1 VKHVMRLGFGLPV
14 AGAWATPENMLA
26 VAREAESLGYHSLWT
41 LQRILY
47 ASAPRNEYA
56 SAPGGS
62 WPAYFESVADALVTL
77 GYVAAATSRIR
88 LGTAVV
94 NLPYYSPVL
103 LAKQLATLDVVSG
116 GRLTVGA
123 GVGWSEDEYAAAG
136 VPFRRR
142 GRRMDECLRC
152 LKLVW
157 AEELVEFRGEFYEIP
172 ASRIDP
178 KPVQR
183 PHPPLLVGGY
193 SDAAVRRAVSLADG
207 YIGGN
212 VPLAELAPVI
222 ERVRCAARDAGRDPD
237 GVPIV
242 ARGAVS
248 LRDEP
253 TGRGRR
259 PLFGSLEEVR
269 EDVERYWETGL
280 TELFLDLNFDERI
293 AAPGADPDAAM
304 GVARRLLAEL
314 APSS

>member
-1 VKHVMRLGFGLPV
+1 MRLGFGLPV
-14 AGAWATPENMLA
+14 AGGWATPENMVA
-26 VAREAESLGYHSLWT
+26 VARDAESLGYHSLWT
-41 LQRILY
+41 VQRLLY
-47 ASAPRNEYA
+47 PSAPRNEYA

-62 WPAYFESVADALVTL
+62 WPAYFESVADGLVAL

-123 GVGWSEDEYAAAG
+123 GLGWSEDEYAATG

-157 AEELVEFRGEFYEIP
+157 TEEFVEFNGEFYGIP
-172 ASRIDP
+172 ASRIEP

-183 PHPPLLVGGY
+183 PHPPVLVGGY
-193 SDAAVRRAVSLADG
+193 SEAALRRAVSLADG

-212 VPLAELAPVI
+212 VPLADLAPVI
-222 ERVRCAARDAGRDPD
+222 ERLRTAAHGAGRDPE
-237 GVPIV
+237 GMPIV

-248 LRDEP
+248 LRNQP
-253 TGRGRR
+253 TGPGRR
-259 PLFGSLEEVR
+259 PLFGSLDEVR
-269 EDVERYWETGL
+269 EDVDRYREIGV
-280 TELFLDLNFDERI
+280 TELFLDLNFDEHV
-293 AAPGADPDAAM
+293 AAPSADPDASL
-304 GVARRLLAEL
+304 GLARRLLAGL
-314 APSS
+314 APSG

>member
-1 VKHVMRLGFGLPV
+1 MRLGFGLPV
-14 AGAWATPENMLA
+14 AGGWATPENMMA

-41 LQRILY
+41 VQRILY
-47 ASAPRNEYA
+47 PSAPRNEYA
-56 SAPGGS
+56 GSPGGP
-62 WPAYFESVADALVTL
+62 WPAYFESVADGPVAL

-94 NLPYYSPVL
+94 NLPYYSPVV

-123 GVGWSEDEYAAAG
+123 GLGWSEDEYVAAG

-157 AEELVEFRGEFYEIP
+157 TEELVEFRGEFYAIP

-193 SDAAVRRAVSLADG
+193 SAAALRRAVSLADG

-212 VPLAELAPVI
+212 IPLAELAPVV
-222 ERVRCAARDAGRDPD
+222 ERLRAAARDAGRDPG

-248 LRDEP
+248 LRDQP
-253 TGRGRR
+253 AGPGRR
-259 PLFGSLEEVR
+259 PLFGSLDEVR
-269 EDVERYWETGL
+269 DDVDRYREIGL
-280 TELFLDLNFDERI
+280 TELFLDLNFDERV
-293 AAPGADPDAAM
+293 AAPGADPDAAL
-304 GVARRLLAEL
+304 GLARRLLAAL
-314 APSS
+314 APSR

>member
-1 VKHVMRLGFGLPV
+1 MRLGFGLPV
-14 AGAWATPENMLA
+14 AGGWATPENMVA
-26 VAREAESLGYHSLWT
+26 VAREAESLGYQSLWT
-41 LQRILY
+41 VQRILY
-47 ASAPRNEYA
+47 PRAPRNEYA
-56 SAPGGS
+56 GSPGGP
-62 WPAYFESVADALVTL
+62 WPAYFESVADGLVAL

-123 GVGWSEDEYAAAG
+123 GLGWSEDEYAAAG

-157 AEELVEFRGEFYEIP
+157 TEELVEFRGEFYAIP

-183 PHPPLLVGGY
+183 PHPPVLVGGY
-193 SDAAVRRAVSLADG
+193 SAAAMRRAVSLADG

-222 ERVRCAARDAGRDPD
+222 ERLRAAAREAGRDPD

-248 LRDEP
+248 LRDRP
-253 TGRGRR
+253 AGRGRR
-259 PLFGSLEEVR
+259 PLFGSLNELR
-269 EDVERYWETGL
+269 EDIDRYREIGL
-280 TELFLDLNFDERI
+280 TELFLDLNFDERV
-293 AAPGADPDAAM
+293 AAPGADPDAAL
-304 GVARRLLAEL
+304 GLARRLLAAL
-314 APSS
+314 APTG

>member
-1 VKHVMRLGFGLPV
+1 
-14 AGAWATPENMLA
+14 
-26 VAREAESLGYHSLWT
+26 
-41 LQRILY
+41 
-47 ASAPRNEYA
+47 
-56 SAPGGS
+56 
-62 WPAYFESVADALVTL
+62 
-77 GYVAAATSRIR
+77 
-88 LGTAVV
+88 VV

-103 LAKQLATLDVVSG
+103 LAKQLATLDVLSG

-123 GVGWSEDEYAAAG
+123 GVGWSEDEYAALG

-152 LKLVW
+152 LKLIW
-157 AEELVEFRGEFYEIP
+157 TEQLVEFKGEFYEIP
-172 ASRIDP
+172 ASRIEP

-183 PHPPLLVGGY
+183 PHPPVLVGGY

-212 VPLAELAPVI
+212 IPLARLAPVI
-222 ERVRCAARDAGRDPD
+222 ERVRAAARAAGRDPD

-253 TGRGRR
+253 AGPARR
-259 PLFGSLEEVR
+259 PLFGSLEEIR
-269 EDVERYWETGL
+269 EDVERYRESGL
-280 TELFLDLNFDERI
+280 TELFLDLNFDERT

-304 GVARRLLAEL
+304 GVARRLLAAV
-314 APSS
+314 APMG

>member
-1 VKHVMRLGFGLPV
+1 VRLGFGLPV
-14 AGAWATPENMLA
+14 AGGWATPENMVA

-41 LQRILY
+41 VQRILY
-47 ASAPRNEYA
+47 PRAPRNEYA
-56 SAPGGS
+56 GAPGGP
-62 WPAYFESVADALVTL
+62 WPASFESVADGIVAL

-123 GVGWSEDEYAAAG
+123 GLGWSEDEYAATG

-157 AEELVEFRGEFYEIP
+157 TEEVVEFGGEFYEIP

-183 PHPPLLVGGY
+183 PHPPVLVGGY
-193 SDAAVRRAVSLADG
+193 TLGALRRAVSLADG

-212 VPLAELAPVI
+212 LPLAELAVVV
-222 ERVRCAARDAGRDPD
+222 ERLRAAAREAGREPD
-237 GVPIV
+237 
-242 ARGAVS
+242 RCRS
-248 LRDEP
+248 SR
-253 TGRGRR
+253 
-259 PLFGSLEEVR
+259 
-269 EDVERYWETGL
+269 
-280 TELFLDLNFDERI
+280 
-293 AAPGADPDAAM
+293 AAP
-304 GVARRLLAEL
+304 
-314 APSS
+314 

>member
-1 VKHVMRLGFGLPV
+1 VRLGFGLPV
-14 AGAWATPENMLA
+14 AGGWATPENMVA

-41 LQRILY
+41 VQRILY
-47 ASAPRNEYA
+47 PRAPRNEYA
-56 SAPGGS
+56 GAPGGP
-62 WPAYFESVADALVTL
+62 WPASFESVADGIVAL
-77 GYVAAATSRIR
+77 GYVAAATSRVR

-123 GVGWSEDEYAAAG
+123 GLGWSEDEYAATG

-157 AEELVEFRGEFYEIP
+157 TEDVVEFNGEFYEIP

-183 PHPPLLVGGY
+183 PHPPVLVGGY
-193 SDAAVRRAVSLADG
+193 SLGALRRAVSLADG

-212 VPLAELAPVI
+212 LPLAELAVVI
-222 ERVRCAARDAGRDPD
+222 ERLRAAAREAGRDPD

-248 LRDEP
+248 LRDQP
-253 TGRGRR
+253 AGPGRR
-259 PLFGSLEEVR
+259 PLFGSLDEVR
-269 EDVERYWETGL
+269 EDVERYRELGL
-280 TELFLDLNFDERI
+280 TELFLDLNFDERV
-293 AAPGADPDAAM
+293 AAPGAEPDAAL
-304 GVARRLLAEL
+304 GLARRLLAAL
-314 APSS
+314 APAG

>member
-1 VKHVMRLGFGLPV
+1 MRLGFGLPV
-14 AGAWATPENMLA
+14 AGGWATPENMVA

-41 LQRILY
+41 VQRILY
-47 ASAPRNEYA
+47 PSAPRNEYA
-56 SAPGGS
+56 GSPGGP
-62 WPAYFESVADALVTL
+62 WPAYFETVADGLVALS
-77 GYVAAATSRIR
+77 YVAAATSRIR

-123 GVGWSEDEYAAAG
+123 GVGWSEDEYAAIG

-142 GRRMDECLRC
+142 GQRMDECLRC
-152 LKLVW
+152 LKAVW
-157 AEELVEFRGEFYEIP
+157 TEELVEFKGEFYAIP

-183 PHPPLLVGGY
+183 PHPPVLVGGY
-193 SDAAVRRAVSLADG
+193 SPAAARRAVSLADG
-207 YIGGN
+207 YLGGN

-222 ERVRCAARDAGRDPD
+222 ERVRTLARDAGRDPD
-237 GVPIV
+237 DVPIV

-248 LRDEP
+248 LRDQP
-253 TGRGRR
+253 TGLGRR
-259 PLFGSLEEVR
+259 PLFGSLDEVR
-269 EDVERYWETGL
+269 EDVDRYRESGV

-293 AAPGADPDAAM
+293 AAPGVDPDEALR
-304 GVARRLLAEL
+304 VARRLLAVL
-314 APSS
+314 APSD

>member
-1 VKHVMRLGFGLPV
+1 MRLGFGLPV
-14 AGAWATPENMLA
+14 AGGWATPANMVA
-26 VAREAESLGYHSLWT
+26 VAREAESLGYQSLWT
-41 LQRILY
+41 VQRVLY
-47 ASAPRNEYA
+47 PSAPRNEYA
-56 SAPGGS
+56 GSPGGP
-62 WPAYFESVADALVTL
+62 WPVYFESVADPLVAL

-94 NLPYYSPVL
+94 NLPYYAPVL

-123 GVGWSEDEYAAAG
+123 GLGWSEDEYAAAG
-136 VPFRRR
+136 VPFQRR

-157 AEELVEFRGEFYEIP
+157 TEELVEFGGEFYEIP

-183 PHPPLLVGGY
+183 PHPPVLVGGY
-193 SDAAVRRAVSLADG
+193 SAAALRRAVSLADG

-222 ERVRCAARDAGRDPD
+222 ARLRAAAREAGRDPG

-248 LRDEP
+248 LRDRP
-253 TGRGRR
+253 AGPGRR
-259 PLFGSLEEVR
+259 PLVGSLDELR
-269 EDVERYWETGL
+269 EDVDRYRQFGL
-280 TELFLDLNFDERI
+280 SELFLDLNFDERV
-293 AAPGADPDAAM
+293 AAPGADPDAAL
-304 GVARRLLAEL
+304 GLARRLLAAL
-314 APSS
+314 APTG

>member
-1 VKHVMRLGFGLPV
+1 MRLGFGLPV
-14 AGAWATPENMLA
+14 AGGWATPENMVA

-41 LQRILY
+41 VQRILY
-47 ASAPRNEYA
+47 PRAPRNEYA
-56 SAPGGS
+56 GAPGGP
-62 WPAYFESVADALVTL
+62 WPASFESVADGIVAL
-77 GYVAAATSRIR
+77 GYVAAATSRVR

-123 GVGWSEDEYAAAG
+123 GLGWSEDEYAATG

-157 AEELVEFRGEFYEIP
+157 TEDVVEFNGEFYEIP

-183 PHPPLLVGGY
+183 PHPPVLVGGY
-193 SDAAVRRAVSLADG
+193 SLGALRRAVSLADG

-212 VPLAELAPVI
+212 LPLAELAVVI
-222 ERVRCAARDAGRDPD
+222 ERLRAAAREAGRDPD

-248 LRDEP
+248 LRDQP
-253 TGRGRR
+253 AGPGRR
-259 PLFGSLEEVR
+259 PLFGSLDEVR
-269 EDVERYWETGL
+269 EDVARYRELGL
-280 TELFLDLNFDERI
+280 TELFLDLNFDERV
-293 AAPGADPDAAM
+293 AAPGAEPDAAL
-304 GVARRLLAEL
+304 GLARRLLAAL
-314 APSS
+314 APAG

>member
-1 VKHVMRLGFGLPV
+1 MRLGFGLPV
-14 AGAWATPENMLA
+14 AGGWATPENMVA
-26 VAREAESLGYHSLWT
+26 VAREAESLGYQSLWT
-41 LQRILY
+41 VQRILY
-47 ASAPRNEYA
+47 PRAPRNEYA
-56 SAPGGS
+56 GSPGGP
-62 WPAYFESVADALVTL
+62 WPAYFESVADGLVAL

-123 GVGWSEDEYAAAG
+123 GLGWSEDEYAAAG

-152 LKLVW
+152 LRLVW
-157 AEELVEFRGEFYEIP
+157 TEELVEFRGEFYAIP

-183 PHPPLLVGGY
+183 PHPPVLVGGY
-193 SDAAVRRAVSLADG
+193 SAAAMRRAVSLADG

-222 ERVRCAARDAGRDPD
+222 ERLRAAAREAGRDPD

-248 LRDEP
+248 LRDRP
-253 TGRGRR
+253 AGRGRR
-259 PLFGSLEEVR
+259 PLFGSLNELR
-269 EDVERYWETGL
+269 EDIDRYREIGL
-280 TELFLDLNFDERI
+280 TELFLDLNFDERV
-293 AAPGADPDAAM
+293 AAPGADPDAAL
-304 GVARRLLAEL
+304 GLARRLLAAL
-314 APSS
+314 APTG

>member
-1 VKHVMRLGFGLPV
+1 MRLGFGLPV
-14 AGAWATPENMLA
+14 AGGWATPENMVA

-41 LQRILY
+41 VQRVLY
-47 ASAPRNEYA
+47 PSAPRNEYA
-56 SAPGGS
+56 GSPGGP
-62 WPAYFESVADALVTL
+62 WPAYFESVADSLVAL
-77 GYVAAATSRIR
+77 GYVAALTSRIR

-123 GVGWSEDEYAAAG
+123 GLGWSEDEYVATG
-136 VPFRRR
+136 VPFQRR

-152 LKLVW
+152 IKLVW
-157 AEELVEFRGEFYEIP
+157 TDERVEFGGEFYAIP
-172 ASRIDP
+172 ASRIEP

-193 SDAAVRRAVSLADG
+193 SAAAVRRAVSLADG

-212 VPLAELAPVI
+212 VPLSALAPVI
-222 ERVRCAARDAGRDPD
+222 ERLRAAAREAGRDPD

-248 LRDEP
+248 LRDRP
-253 TGRGRR
+253 TGPGRR

-269 EDVERYWETGL
+269 EDVERYRQLGL
-280 TELFLDLNFDERI
+280 TELFLDLNFDERV
-293 AAPGADPDAAM
+293 AAPGADPDAALRL
-304 GVARRLLAEL
+304 ARRLLAAL
-314 APSS
+314 APSR

>member
-1 VKHVMRLGFGLPV
+1 MGD
-14 AGAWATPENMLA
+14 AGEHGGGRAGGGIAGVPLA
-26 VAREAESLGYHSLWT
+26 VDRAADPLP
-41 LQRILY
+41 
-47 ASAPRNEYA
+47 ASAAQRVRGRA
-56 SAPGGS
+56 GGP
-62 WPAYFESVADALVTL
+62 WPASFESVADGIVAL

-116 GRLTVGA
+116 GRLSVGA
-123 GVGWSEDEYAAAG
+123 GVGWSEDEYAATG

-157 AEELVEFRGEFYEIP
+157 TEELVEFGGEFYEIP

-183 PHPPLLVGGY
+183 PHPPVLVGGY
-193 SDAAVRRAVSLADG
+193 TLGALRRAVSLANG

-212 VPLAELAPVI
+212 LPLAELAVVV
-222 ERVRCAARDAGRDPD
+222 ERLRAAAREAGRDPD
-237 GVPIV
+237 RVPIV

-248 LRDEP
+248 LRDQP
-253 TGRGRR
+253 AGPGRR
-259 PLFGSLEEVR
+259 PLFGSVDEIR
-269 EDVERYWETGL
+269 EDVERYRELGL
-280 TELFLDLNFDERI
+280 TELFLDLNFDERV
-293 AAPGADPDAAM
+293 AAPGAEPDAAL
-304 GVARRLLAEL
+304 GLARRLLAAL
-314 APSS
+314 APAG

>member
-1 VKHVMRLGFGLPV
+1 MRLGFGLPV
-14 AGAWATPENMLA
+14 AGGWATPENMVA

-41 LQRILY
+41 VQRILY
-47 ASAPRNEYA
+47 PRAPRNEYA
-56 SAPGGS
+56 GAPGGP
-62 WPAYFESVADALVTL
+62 WPASFESVADGIVAL

-123 GVGWSEDEYAAAG
+123 GLGWSEDEYAATG

-157 AEELVEFRGEFYEIP
+157 TEDVVEFNGEFYEIP

-183 PHPPLLVGGY
+183 PHPPVLVGGY
-193 SDAAVRRAVSLADG
+193 SLGALRRAVSLADG

-212 VPLAELAPVI
+212 LPLAELAVVI
-222 ERVRCAARDAGRDPD
+222 ERLRAAAREAGRDPD

-248 LRDEP
+248 LRDQP
-253 TGRGRR
+253 AGPGRR
-259 PLFGSLEEVR
+259 PLFGSLDEVR
-269 EDVERYWETGL
+269 EDVERYRELGL
-280 TELFLDLNFDERI
+280 TELFLDLNFDERV
-293 AAPGADPDAAM
+293 AAPGAEPDAAL
-304 GVARRLLAEL
+304 GLARRLLAAL
-314 APSS
+314 APAG

>member
-1 VKHVMRLGFGLPV
+1 VRLGFGLPV
-14 AGAWATPENMLA
+14 AGGWATPENMVA

-41 LQRILY
+41 VQRILY
-47 ASAPRNEYA
+47 PRAPRNEYA
-56 SAPGGS
+56 GAPGGP
-62 WPAYFESVADALVTL
+62 WPASFESVADGIVAL

-123 GVGWSEDEYAAAG
+123 GLGWSEDEYAATG

-157 AEELVEFRGEFYEIP
+157 TEDVVEFSGEFYEIP

-183 PHPPLLVGGY
+183 PHPPVLVGGY
-193 SDAAVRRAVSLADG
+193 SLGALRRAVSRADG

-212 VPLAELAPVI
+212 LPLAELAVVI
-222 ERVRCAARDAGRDPD
+222 ERLRAAAREAGRDPD
-237 GVPIV
+237 GVPVV

-248 LRDEP
+248 LRDQP
-253 TGRGRR
+253 AGPGRR
-259 PLFGSLEEVR
+259 PLFGSLDEVR
-269 EDVERYWETGL
+269 EDVERYRELGL
-280 TELFLDLNFDERI
+280 TELFLDLNFDERV
-293 AAPGADPDAAM
+293 AAPGAEPDAAL
-304 GVARRLLAEL
+304 GLARRLLAAL
-314 APSS
+314 APAG

>member
-1 VKHVMRLGFGLPV
+1 MRLGFGLPV
-14 AGAWATPENMLA
+14 AGGWATPENMMA

-41 LQRILY
+41 VQRILY
-47 ASAPRNEYA
+47 PSSPRNEYA
-56 SAPGGS
+56 GAPGGP
-62 WPAYFESVADALVTL
+62 WPAYFESVADGLVAL

-123 GVGWSEDEYAAAG
+123 GLGWSEDEYAATG

-152 LKLVW
+152 LRLVW
-157 AEELVEFRGEFYEIP
+157 TEELVEFRGEFYAIP
-172 ASRIDP
+172 ASRIEP

-183 PHPPLLVGGY
+183 PHPPVLVGGY
-193 SDAAVRRAVSLADG
+193 SAAALRRAVSLADG

-212 VPLAELAPVI
+212 IPLTALAEVI
-222 ERVRCAARDAGRDPD
+222 ERLRGAAREAGRDSD
-237 GVPIV
+237 GLPIV

-248 LRDEP
+248 LRDQP
-253 TGRGRR
+253 TGPGRR
-259 PLFGSLEEVR
+259 PLFGSLDEVR
-269 EDVERYWETGL
+269 EDVDRYREIGL
-280 TELFLDLNFDERI
+280 TELFLDLNFDERV
-293 AAPGADPDAAM
+293 AAPEADPDAAL
-304 GVARRLLAEL
+304 GLARQLLAAL
-314 APSS
+314 APSG

>member
-1 VKHVMRLGFGLPV
+1 MRLGFGLPV
-14 AGAWATPENMLA
+14 AGGWATPENMVA
-26 VAREAESLGYHSLWT
+26 VAREAESLGYQSLWT
-41 LQRILY
+41 VQRILY
-47 ASAPRNEYA
+47 PSAPRNEYA
-56 SAPGGS
+56 GSPGGP
-62 WPAYFESVADALVTL
+62 WPAYFESVADGLVAL

-123 GVGWSEDEYAAAG
+123 GLGWSEDEYAAAG

-157 AEELVEFRGEFYEIP
+157 TEELVEFRGEFYAIP

-183 PHPPLLVGGY
+183 PHPPVLVGGY
-193 SDAAVRRAVSLADG
+193 SAAAMRRAVSLADG

-222 ERVRCAARDAGRDPD
+222 ERLRAAAREAGRDPD

-248 LRDEP
+248 LRDQP
-253 TGRGRR
+253 AGRGRR
-259 PLFGSLEEVR
+259 PLS
-269 EDVERYWETGL
+269 
-280 TELFLDLNFDERI
+280 
-293 AAPGADPDAAM
+293 
-304 GVARRLLAEL
+304 AR
-314 APSS
+314 

>member
-1 VKHVMRLGFGLPV
+1 MRLGFGLPV
-14 AGAWATPENMLA
+14 AGGWATPQNMVA
-26 VAREAESLGYHSLWT
+26 VAREAESLGYQSLWT
-41 LQRILY
+41 VQRILY
-47 ASAPRNEYA
+47 PSAPRNEYA
-56 SAPGGS
+56 GSPGGP
-62 WPAYFESVADALVTL
+62 WPAYFESVADGLVAL

-94 NLPYYSPVL
+94 NLPYYSPAL

-123 GVGWSEDEYAAAG
+123 GLGWSEDEYAAAG
-136 VPFRRR
+136 VPFQRR

-157 AEELVEFRGEFYEIP
+157 TEELVEFRGEFYGIP

-183 PHPPLLVGGY
+183 PHPPVLVGGY
-193 SDAAVRRAVSLADG
+193 SAAAMRRAVSLADG

-222 ERVRCAARDAGRDPD
+222 ERLRAAAREAGRDPD

-253 TGRGRR
+253 AGRGRR
-259 PLFGSLEEVR
+259 PLFGSLDEVR
-269 EDVERYWETGL
+269 EDVDGYREIGV
-280 TELFLDLNFDERI
+280 TELFLDLNFDERV
-293 AAPGADPDAAM
+293 AAPGADPDAAL
-304 GVARRLLAEL
+304 GLARRLLAAL
-314 APSS
+314 APTG

>member
-1 VKHVMRLGFGLPV
+1 MRLGFGLPV
-14 AGAWATPENMLA
+14 AGGWATPENMVA

-41 LQRILY
+41 VQRILY
-47 ASAPRNEYA
+47 PSAPRNEYA
-56 SAPGGS
+56 GSPGGP
-62 WPAYFESVADALVTL
+62 WPAYFESVADSLVAL

-94 NLPYYSPVL
+94 NPTYYSPVL

-123 GVGWSEDEYAAAG
+123 GLGWSEDEYAATG

-142 GRRMDECLRC
+142 GRRLDECLRC

-157 AEELVEFRGEFYEIP
+157 TEELVEFTGEFYGIP

-193 SDAAVRRAVSLADG
+193 SAAAMRRAVSLADG

-212 VPLAELAPVI
+212 IPLAEFAPVI
-222 ERVRCAARDAGRDPD
+222 ERLRAAAREAGRDPD
-237 GVPIV
+237 SMPIV
-242 ARGAVS
+242 ARGAVN
-248 LRDEP
+248 LRDQP
-253 TGRGRR
+253 TGPERR
-259 PLFGSLEEVR
+259 PLFGSLDELR
-269 EDVERYWETGL
+269 EDVGRYREIGL
-280 TELFLDLNFDERI
+280 TELFLDLNFDERV
-293 AAPGADPDAAM
+293 AAPGADPDAALEL
-304 GVARRLLAEL
+304 ARGLLAAL
-314 APSS
+314 APSG

>member
-1 VKHVMRLGFGLPV
+1 MRLGFGLPV
-14 AGAWATPENMLA
+14 AGGWATPENMVA

-41 LQRILY
+41 VQRILY
-47 ASAPRNEYA
+47 PSAPRNEYA
-56 SAPGGS
+56 GSPGGP
-62 WPAYFESVADALVTL
+62 WPPYFESVADALVAL
-77 GYVAAATSRIR
+77 GYVAAVTSRIR

-123 GVGWSEDEYAAAG
+123 GLGWSEDEYAATG

-157 AEELVEFRGEFYEIP
+157 TEELVEFEGEFYVIP

-183 PHPPLLVGGY
+183 PHPPVLVGGY
-193 SDAAVRRAVSLADG
+193 SAAAVRRAVSLADG

-222 ERVRCAARDAGRDPD
+222 ERLRAAAREAGRDPD

-248 LRDEP
+248 VRDRP
-253 TGRGRR
+253 TGLRRR
-259 PLFGSLEEVR
+259 PLFGSLDEVR
-269 EDVERYWETGL
+269 EDVERYREIGL
-280 TELFLDLNFDERI
+280 TELFLDLNFDERV
-293 AAPGADPDAAM
+293 AAPGADPDAALAL
-304 GVARRLLAEL
+304 ARRLLAAL
-314 APSS
+314 APSG

>member
-1 VKHVMRLGFGLPV
+1 MRLGFGLPV
-14 AGAWATPENMLA
+14 AGGWATPENMVA

-41 LQRILY
+41 VQRVLY
-47 ASAPRNEYA
+47 PSAPRNEYA
-56 SAPGGS
+56 GSPGGP
-62 WPAYFESVADALVTL
+62 WPAYFESVADALVAL

-123 GVGWSEDEYAAAG
+123 GLGWSEDEYAATG
-136 VPFRRR
+136 VPFPRR

-157 AEELVEFRGEFYEIP
+157 TEERVEFGGEFYAIP
-172 ASRIDP
+172 ASRIEP

-193 SDAAVRRAVSLADG
+193 SAAAVRRAVSLADG

-212 VPLAELAPVI
+212 VPLSALAPVI
-222 ERVRCAARDAGRDPD
+222 ERLRAAAREAGRDPD

-248 LRDEP
+248 LRDRP
-253 TGRGRR
+253 TGPARR

-269 EDVERYWETGL
+269 EDVERYRQLGL
-280 TELFLDLNFDERI
+280 TELFLDLNFDERV
-293 AAPGADPDAAM
+293 ATPGADPDAALRL
-304 GVARRLLAEL
+304 ARRLLAAL
-314 APSS
+314 APSR